1 MTTPPPVPPAQP
13 AAPTAAPAIQTS
25 ASAPARLTDEQSN
38 NLARQA
44 EDVEHFYRDQLTET
58 WQTAVRHQKLYLGSK
73 TDTRKAHEK
82 WRAAI
87 RIPRPFMM
95 VEAKTAQGVEIITGA
110 DPMIQATAVGE
121 DDRDRAKAAE
131 KLLDGVCYSNQFRK
145 LLTASFRAMSVVG
158 TDWWTSR
165 YGKKSFTVNVQP
177 TSEDLD
183 YFKKSVEDAVG
194 RGAPPP
200 PDWEISPDTFEM
212 WRADVN
218 SVGKGRIPEPP
229 TPGPREIV
237 TYEGPIIER
246 VPYFE
251 MRYDPLVQE
260 VRDQPYVIRRMVR
273 SSRWVKRLVEK
284 GLFDEARVAK
294 AMAGWDGQKVN
305 EYEQE
310 VAALL
315 GYSTGNTQDP
325 NYEQAVEVWI
335 VYAQENRDFPY
346 QVILNR
352 KEVVNTRPDQLPYSH
367 GGCEYLALRNI
378 LIPGY
383 QGGMSDLK
391 QPEGLFTEVE
401 TLRNLRLDGV
411 MLSVLPVMVKS
422 PEMGLTELQRHIAPG
437 AVLNARNAQS
447 IKKLIDSL
455 VPNVAFTEMD
465 SLYNEIDEVTGING
479 LVRGAQAAV
488 NRVSASE
495 ATGRFQQALL
505 RPKLN
510 AAMLEED
517 LNPGI
522 IHWLSHLYQFGKP
535 ELRVRMT
542 GMTSDPLV
550 TVRKQD
556 LLDAFRWDM
565 RFVGATRAQ
574 DRAMMAQQLIAFVK
588 EFAAQMT
595 PTEIRAAMKDAFE
608 ATGMKG
614 VNEVITEA
622 GTQKL
627 QAAWDMQM
635 QAALAQQQ
643 QQQNAMTAQ
652 QMGAPATVEGAQA
665 DAVMEAGGGPPAA

>member
-1 MTTPPPVPPAQP
+1 MATPPPPQPPSP
-13 AAPTAAPAIQTS
+13 SAAPAIQTS
-25 ASAPARLTDEQSN
+25 ASAPPVLTDGQSAK
-38 NLARQA
+38 LAKQA
-44 EDVEHFYRDQLTET
+44 EDVETFYRDQLLET

-73 TDTRKAHEK
+73 RDTRKEHEK

-95 VEAKTAQGVEIITGA
+95 IEAKTAQGVEIITGA

-121 DDRDRAKAAE
+121 DDRERAKAAE
-131 KLLDGVCYSNQFRK
+131 KQLDAVCYANQFRK
-145 LLTASFRAMSVVG
+145 LLTATFRAMSVAG

-177 TSEDLD
+177 TTEDLD
-183 YFKKSVEDAVG
+183 YFNKSVEDAMG
-194 RGAPPP
+194 RGIIPP
-200 PDWEISPDTFEM
+200 PDWQTAPDEFEM

-218 SVGKGRIPEPP
+218 ITGKGRIPEPP
-229 TPGPREIV
+229 KAGPREIV
-237 TYEGPIIER
+237 THEGPIIER

-284 GLFDEARVAK
+284 GLFDEARVAR
-294 AMAGWDGQKVN
+294 AMSGWDGQKVN

-315 GYSTGNTQDP
+315 GYSTGSTQDP
-325 NYEQAVEVWI
+325 NYENAVEVWI
-335 VYAQENRDFPY
+335 VYAQENREFPY

-367 GGCEYLALRNI
+367 GGCEYIALRNI

-383 QGGMSDLK
+383 QAGMSDLK

-401 TLRNLRLDGV
+401 TLRNMRLDAV
-411 MLSVLPVMVKS
+411 TLSVLPVMVKS

-437 AVLNARNAQS
+437 AVLNARNSQS
-447 IKKLIDSL
+447 IKKLIDSI

-517 LNPGI
+517 LNPMV

-542 GMTSDPLV
+542 GMPGDPLV
-550 TVRKQD
+550 TLRKQD

-574 DRAMMAQQLIAFVK
+574 DRAMMAQQLIAFIEK
-588 EFAAQMT
+588 FGAQMM
-595 PTEIRAAMKDAFE
+595 PVEIRAAMKDAFE
-608 ATGMKG
+608 AVGMKG

-627 QAAWDMQM
+627 QAAWEMQM
-635 QAALAQQQ
+635 NAALAAQQQ
-643 QQQNAMTAQ
+643 QQAAGQAQ
-652 QMGAPATVEGAQA
+652 AMGAPAVVEGAQA
-665 DAVMEAGGGPPAA
+665 DAVAQAGGGPPQA